1 MKRLFYFILTILIL
15 SSCNKSNQ
23 FEIQG
28 VLKNGAEK
36 ELTLSK
42 LLINGTEDIKT
53 IKTDKNGKFKFKS
66 STEIP
71 AFFNLSVSKSNFITL
86 LIEPR
91 EKINIT
97 AEASNLG
104 NSEIKGS
111 EGSLLVQ
118 NISMQ
123 LTETKSK
130 LDSILSY
137 SESIKDDPKYFQ
149 KVNEINTTYA
159 NIVNQQRDSSIAF
172 IINNLN
178 SLASI
183 VALYQKYDDENYVL
197 YKNRDLQYIKIVSES
212 LGAKYPESDQ
222 VKALL
227 ADKESLFQTYNQ
239 IKSNK
244 ILNDFAKNKK
254 AIGIPE
260 IVLPDVNGDS
270 ISINSISS
278 KYILLNF
285 WASWSEESIQQN
297 IWLLDV
303 YKKYHVKGF
312 EIFEVSLDTKREN
325 WLRAVR
331 FDQLPWINVIDLNGR
346 SSYNAKIFNVKTLP
360 TSYLINPEG
369 DIVLVN
375 PTKKQLLSTF
385 EYALK

>member
-1 MKRLFYFILTILIL
+1 MKRLFYFILAILIL

-28 VLKNGAEK
+28 ILKDGAEK

-53 IKTDKNGKFKFKS
+53 IKTDKKGKFKFKS

-71 AFFNLSVSKSNFITL
+71 AFFNLSVTKSNFITL
-86 LIEPR
+86 LIEPG
-91 EKINIT
+91 EKVNIT
-97 AEASNLG
+97 AEASNL
-104 NSEIKGS
+104 SISDIKGS
-111 EGSLLVQ
+111 EGSSLVQ

-123 LTETKSK
+123 LIETRYK
-130 LDSILSY
+130 LDSVLTY
-137 SESIKDDPKYFQ
+137 AEAIKDDPGFDQ
-149 KVNEINTTYA
+149 KINEINTTYA

-212 LGAKYPESDQ
+212 LVAKYPNSQ
-222 VKALL
+222 HVKTLL
-227 ADKESLFQTYNQ
+227 ADKESLFQTYDKIQ
-239 IKSNK
+239 SNNA
-244 ILNDFAKNKK
+244 LNDILKDKETVS
-254 AIGIPE
+254 IPE
-260 IVLPDVNGDS
+260 IVLPDQRRDS
-270 ISINSISS
+270 VSINSISS

-285 WASWSEESIQQN
+285 WASWNEESVKQN
-297 IWLLDV
+297 IALLDI

-312 EIFEVSLDTKREN
+312 EIYGVSLDTKEEN
-325 WLRAVR
+325 WLNAIK
-331 FDQLPWINVIDLNGR
+331 FDQLPWINVIDINGR
-346 SSYNAKIFNVKTLP
+346 TSYYAKIYNVKTLP

-369 DIVLVN
+369 DIILAN

-385 EYALK
+385 EFALK